1 MAVTKRPTFNRWVPI
16 LGAIGLVAFL
26 IYAFYSAG
34 FWNVIDVVLGT
45 KLSIYVFAFL
55 FVSLDPF
62 CTALGWRFLL
72 ANINVKIS
80 MRKALALTWVGFFV
94 DALIPSGWS
103 GDLFKAYLLSRDGEV
118 KAGDAGASIVI
129 QRMMVMSIALLSLLI
144 GLALLVFIYHL
155 PNSITIPVTIVAI
168 LFAFSIA
175 IAIFITLKPKA
186 TRRFIRAVV
195 RFTYVIRRK
204 EWKSDQLTTGL
215 EDTLTT
221 FASGLKVLSSNRRA
235 LVKPLI
241 MYVLAWFC
249 EITAL
254 TLVFNSVGYRI
265 AVDKVMIVYSIG
277 GALESQTAAFAG
289 FSQIITSTLYIILG
303 IAPST
308 SVAAT
313 LLIGFSGF
321 WFKLSLSYIFFTR
334 TVFKKGGQSNVGKES
349 SEQRSPKPESKS
361 QSTYGYA

>member
-1 MAVTKRPTFNRWVPI
+1 MTNAKRPTFNRWVPI
-16 LGAIGLVAFL
+16 LGVIGLVAFL

-34 FWNVIDVVLGT
+34 FWNVINAILGT
-45 KLSIYVFAFL
+45 KLSIYALAFL

-72 ANINVKIS
+72 ANINVKVTV
-80 MRKALALTWVGFFV
+80 RKAFALTWVGFFI

-118 KAGDAGASIVI
+118 KAGNSGASIVI
-129 QRMMVMSIALLSLLI
+129 QRMLVMSISLVSLLV
-144 GLALLVFIYHL
+144 GLALLVFVYHL
-155 PNSITIPVTIVAI
+155 PNEITIPVTIVAI
-168 LFAFSIA
+168 LFASSIA
-175 IAIFITLKPKA
+175 VAIFITVKPKA
-186 TRRFIRAVV
+186 TRRFIRAIV
-195 RFTYVIRRK
+195 RLTYRIRRK
-204 EWKSDQLTTGL
+204 EWKSEQFTTGL

-221 FASGLKVLSSNRRA
+221 FASGLKALSSNRRF

-241 MYVLAWFC
+241 MYILAWFC
-249 EITAL
+249 EIIAL
-254 TLVFNSVGYRI
+254 TLVFNSVGYPI

-289 FSQIITSTLYIILG
+289 FSQIVTSTLYIILG
-303 IAPST
+303 IKPSI

-321 WFKLSLSYIFFTR
+321 WFKLSLSYVFFSR
-334 TVFKKGGQSNVGKES
+334 TVFRKDKKDNSAKEAT
-349 SEQRSPKPESKS
+349 EPKPQNPNGESR
-361 QSTYGYA
+361 STYGYA